1 MSKTITVRLDDEVYE
16 LFKKAA
22 EGDRR
27 SISNYIEYAT
37 LSYITNESYV
47 SDDEMNEILS
57 DAELV
62 KSLEKGLADVKQGK
76 YKIVSRV

>member
-27 SISNYIEYAT
+27 SISNYVEYAT
-37 LSYITNESYV
+37 LSYITTESYV
-47 SDDEMNEILS
+47 SDEEMNEILS
-57 DAELV
+57 DSELV
-62 KSLEKGLADVKQGK
+62 KSLKNGLKDVKQGK
-76 YKIVSRV
+76 YKIVPRF